1 MKDNLPKS
9 QIDLHKVSI
18 FKLICMIERG
28 DKDVGYLMM
37 SIKSAEA
44 RKIERSRVV
53 KYPFPID

>member
-1 MKDNLPKS
+1 
-9 QIDLHKVSI
+9 
-18 FKLICMIERG
+18 MIERG